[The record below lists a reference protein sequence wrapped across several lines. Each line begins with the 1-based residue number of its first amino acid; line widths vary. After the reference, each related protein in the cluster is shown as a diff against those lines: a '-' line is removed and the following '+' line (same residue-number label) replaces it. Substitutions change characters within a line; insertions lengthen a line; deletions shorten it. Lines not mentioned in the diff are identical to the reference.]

1 MCYWNQ
7 FHITSLQSTDKVEDE
22 MSYLLSW
29 PTNFSMRLSVHTFF
43 FQNWCWFASK
53 SDLGTFLHHTG
64 ILSPDAV
71 CTTITIQGTL
81 FVASITIHGILFAFL
96 PLLSIIHVLFL
107 IIFLLGLLFPLSSP
121 RLFTVIVRSL
131 ASFWCSCVM
140 EEACECISFIFFSN
154 SFVLD
159 IGTLVDSHV
168 SQDTEFDLYML
179 PMLAFRMVSLHNCWN
194 PFIYVYY
201 TLWWNCLI
209 HDSESLLETSSTCHY
224 HVLWDVNTFAA
235 DSG

>member
-43 FQNWCWFASK
+43 LNWCWFASK
-53 SDLGTFLHHTG
+53 SDLGIFLHHAG

-121 RLFTVIVRSL
+121 RSFTVIVRSL
-131 ASFWCSCVM
+131 ASFWCSCVL

-168 SQDTEFDLYML
+168 SQDTQFDLYML

-201 TLWWNCLI
+201 TLRWNCLI
-209 HDSESLLETSSTCHY
+209 HDSESLLGTSSTCHH

>member
-1 MCYWNQ
+1 MRWATS
-7 FHITSLQSTDKVEDE
+7 FHDLQIFRWGCL
-22 MSYLLSW
+22 YIL
-29 PTNFSMRLSVHTFF
+29 F

-81 FVASITIHGILFAFL
+81 FVASITIQGILFAFL
-96 PLLSIIHVLFL
+96 PLLPIIHVLFL

-121 RLFTVIVRSL
+121 RSFTVIVRSL
-131 ASFWCSCVM
+131 ASFWCSCVL

-201 TLWWNCLI
+201 TLRWNCLI
-209 HDSESLLETSSTCHY
+209 HDSESLLGTSSTCHY